1 VVLYEEPRLQ
11 RTFGDDYESYS
22 RQVRRWGL

>member
-1 VVLYEEPRLQ
+1 VLYEEPVLQ